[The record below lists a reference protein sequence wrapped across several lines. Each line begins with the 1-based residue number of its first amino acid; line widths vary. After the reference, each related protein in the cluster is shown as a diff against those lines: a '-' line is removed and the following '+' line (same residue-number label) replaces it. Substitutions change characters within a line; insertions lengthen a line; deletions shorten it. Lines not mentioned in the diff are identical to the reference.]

1 MRGFWNFIQIFF
13 AAIGGWIGFFL
24 GGWDG
29 ALYALITFITVDYIT
44 GVMCAVTD
52 RRLSSEIGFRGICRK
67 VIILTL
73 VGVGSILDRQ
83 IVGTGS
89 MLRTAVIFYY
99 LSNEGISILENATR
113 LGLPVPEK
121 LKNVLEQLKNDK
133 KEDKKDGI

>member
-1 MRGFWNFIQIFF
+1 MRYFWNLIQIEF

-29 ALYALITFITVDYIT
+29 VLYALITFITVDYIT